1 MRRIRLALV
10 GLALVWPATAAP
22 RAQAPGPA
30 PLAAQEAPAPL
41 SRTEAL
47 AILARPGTAESRV
60 RAVVD
65 HLHRRMAWVAT
76 DDRARTVD
84 EILAR
89 GMGNCADH
97 AKVLLDL
104 LKAGGFE
111 ARWVQEI
118 NLQAPSERRQASA
131 RAKVAEGG
139 KGFSVFG
146 YLHNDHRWLEVRDP
160 ASGAWFPADSSL
172 GVVGGEAWAVARLGF
187 GSRPAA
193 VADLIAPVFVEA
205 VQPGRPPE
213 ARSEAYLLQAF
224 GAMEG
229 GRIRTLPAWPTWEK
243 AVRALEPH
251 ASSAFRGTEDLHAQA
266 EILAAL
272 AEAYAALRTQAEAPQ
287 AQAQAPAPSA
297 AELAQQGYRAL
308 LAKDPAR
315 AGGLYDQ
322 ALAAGLKGAQHPY
335 QGACAHALAGH
346 GDAAFGLLRKA
357 LDQGFHQVT
366 ALREDADLASLH
378 ADPRWPGVLAAAE
391 ANARRFR
398 AVHSDPDGA
407 RFIATDVDLF
417 WKAYAKLPTAPD
429 PAGLLR
435 REYLDRGSVGLQ
447 DFIPN
452 RIRSAANLLEA
463 IQRHPRYFAAIR
475 ENTLTAAGVEA
486 AARRSFR
493 AFKALYADAMFP
505 DVYFVVG
512 ALDSGG
518 TSSSNGLL
526 LGVDLFG
533 GGPGVPM
540 DEMGAWHRAVIHTP
554 ADLPSIVAHELI
566 HFQQTHPTRTLL
578 EKAFHEGSADFLA
591 SLISEGNFNRTVYD
605 FGHAHEAELWR
616 QFRVEMGGTDASR
629 WLYGSSQRDGR
640 PADLGYFVGFRIAQA
655 YHGQAR
661 DKAQAVREILTS
673 NDIGR
678 ILAESRYGEG
688 LE

>member
-1 MRRIRLALV
+1 MLLLPPAL
-10 GLALVWPATAAP
+10 LV
-22 RAQAPGPA
+22 
-30 PLAAQEAPAPL
+30 AQETPALP
-41 SRTEAL
+41 RTEAM
-47 AILARPGTAESRV
+47 AVLARPGTAEARV
-60 RAVVD
+60 RALVD
-65 HLHRRMAWVAT
+65 HLHQRMPWVAT
-76 DDRARTVD
+76 DYRNRTVD

-97 AKVLLDL
+97 ARVLQNL

-111 ARWVQEI
+111 SRWVQEI

-131 RAKVAEGG
+131 RAKVAESG

-146 YLHNDHRWLEVRDP
+146 YRHNDHRWLEVRDP
-160 ASGAWFPADSSL
+160 VTGTWFPADSAL
-172 GVVGGEAWAVARLGF
+172 GVVGSEAWVAARLGF
-187 GSRPAA
+187 GPRPAA
-193 VADLIAPVFVEA
+193 VADMIVPVFVEA
-205 VQPGRPPE
+205 VQPGRSPE
-213 ARSEAYLLQAF
+213 PRSEAYLLQAF
-224 GAMEG
+224 GAMVG
-229 GRIRTLPAWPTWEK
+229 GRIRTLPAWPVWEK

-266 EILAAL
+266 DLLTAL
-272 AEAYAALRTQAEAPQ
+272 AEAYAALRAQAEAPL
-287 AQAQAPAPSA
+287 APSA
-297 AELAQQGYRAL
+297 AEFAQQGHRAL
-308 LAKDPAR
+308 LAKDPAC
-315 AGGLYDQ
+315 AADLYDR

-346 GDAAFGLLRKA
+346 GDAAFGLLQKA
-357 LDQGFHQVT
+357 LDQGFHEAA

-378 ADPRWPGVLAAAE
+378 ADPRWSGVLAAAE

-417 WKAYAKLPTAPD
+417 WKAYAKLPASPD

-435 REYLDRGSVGLQ
+435 REYLDRGSAGLQ

-452 RIRSAANLLEA
+452 RIRSAANLLDA

-475 ENTLTAAGVEA
+475 GNTLKAAGVEA
-486 AARRSFR
+486 VARRSFW

-518 TSSSNGLL
+518 TSSPNGLL

-540 DEMGAWHRAVIHTP
+540 DEMGPWHREVLHTP

-566 HFQQTHPTRTLL
+566 HFQQTHETRTLL
-578 EKAFHEGSADFLA
+578 GKAFHEGSADFLA
-591 SLISEGNFNRTVYD
+591 SLIAEGTFNQAAYAY
-605 FGHAHEAELWR
+605 GYAHEAELWR
-616 QFRVEMGGTDASR
+616 KFRAEMGGTDASR
-629 WLYGSSQRDGR
+629 WLYGSSQREGH
-640 PADLGYFVGFRIAQA
+640 PADLGYFMGFRIAQA
-655 YHGQAR
+655 YY
-661 DKAQAVREILTS
+661 AQAKDKVRAIREILTS
-673 NDIGR
+673 SDFEG
-678 ILAESRYGEG
+678 ILRDSRYGEM
-688 LE
+688 LEAADPRP

>member
-1 MRRIRLALV
+1 M
-10 GLALVWPATAAP
+10 
-22 RAQAPGPA
+22 
-30 PLAAQEAPAPL
+30 
-41 SRTEAL
+41 
-47 AILARPGTAESRV
+47 ARPGAAEARV
-60 RAVVD
+60 RALVD
-65 HLHRRMAWVAT
+65 HLHQRMPWVAT
-76 DDRARTVD
+76 DYRTRSVD

-89 GMGNCADH
+89 GSGNCADH

-111 ARWVQEI
+111 ARWVREI

-146 YLHNDHRWLEVRDP
+146 YQHNDHRWLEVRDP

-172 GVVGGEAWAVARLGF
+172 GVVGGGAWAAARLGF
-187 GSRPAA
+187 GTRPAA
-193 VADLIAPVFVEA
+193 VADMIAPVFVEA

-213 ARSEAYLLQAF
+213 PRSEAYLLQAF
-224 GAMEG
+224 GAMGG
-229 GRIRTLPAWPTWEK
+229 GRIRTLPAWPAWEQ

-251 ASSAFRGTEDLHAQA
+251 ASSAFQGTEDLHAQA
-266 EILAAL
+266 GTLAAL
-272 AEAYAALRTQAEAPQ
+272 ADAYAALR
-287 AQAQAPAPSA
+287 AQAQALPTPSA
-297 AELAQQGYRAL
+297 AELAQQGHRAL
-308 LAKDPAR
+308 LAKEPVR
-315 AGGLYDQ
+315 AADLYDR

-346 GDAAFGLLRKA
+346 GDAAFGLLQKA
-357 LDQGFHQVT
+357 LDQGFHQAA
-366 ALREDADLASLH
+366 ALREDADLAPLH
-378 ADPRWPGVLAAAE
+378 ADPRWSGVVAAAE
-391 ANARRFR
+391 ANAQRFR
-398 AVHSDPDGA
+398 TVHSDPDGA

-417 WKAYAKLPTAPD
+417 WKAYAKLPAAPD
-429 PAGLLR
+429 PADLLR
-435 REYLDRGSVGLQ
+435 REYLDPGSAGLQ

-452 RIRSAANLLEA
+452 RIRSAANLLEV

-475 ENTLTAAGVEA
+475 ANTLKAAGVEA

-540 DEMGAWHRAVIHTP
+540 DEMGPWHRAVIHTP
-554 ADLPSIVAHELI
+554 VDLPSIVAHELI
-566 HFQQTHPTRTLL
+566 HFQQTHPVRTLL

-591 SLISEGNFNRTVYD
+591 SLIAEGNFNRAVYD
-605 FGHAHEAELWR
+605 YGYAHEAELWR
-616 QFRVEMGGTDASR
+616 QFRAERAGTDASR

-655 YHGQAR
+655 YYRQAQ
-661 DKAQAVREILTS
+661 DKPRAIRAILTS
-673 NDIGR
+673 DDIGQ
-678 ILAESRYGEG
+678 ILAESRYGETF
-688 LE
+688 